1 MKKLIVTFA
10 LVLVAQIGF
19 SQDDAFKKD
28 VLKVIEMSGS
38 TNAMKAAKDQILKM
52 VPKEKQAA
60 FILEFDATMPS
71 LYDKIAVIYME
82 TYTKEDI
89 KAMLTYYE
97 SPVGKKINEN
107 AGVLM
112 EKTQAAGKEWGEEL
126 QGMMMKYMQ

>member
-10 LVLVAQIGF
+10 LVLVAQVGF

-60 FILEFDATMPS
+60 FILEFDATMPA

-89 KAMLTYYE
+89 KAMLAYYE
-97 SPVGKKINEN
+97 SPVGKKINEK

-126 QGMMMKYMQ
+126 QGIMMKYMQ

>member
-10 LVLVAQIGF
+10 LVLVAQVGF
-19 SQDDAFKKD
+19 SQEDAFKKD

-38 TNAMKAAKDQILKM
+38 TNAMKSAKNQILKM
-52 VPKEKQAA
+52 VPQDKQAA

-71 LYDKIAVIYME
+71 LYDKMAVIYME

-89 KAMLTYYE
+89 KSMLAFYE
-97 SPVGKKINEN
+97 SPVGKKINEK
-107 AGVLM
+107 AGDIM

>member
-10 LVLVAQIGF
+10 LVLVAQVGF

-60 FILEFDATMPS
+60 FIMEFDATMPA

-89 KAMLTYYE
+89 KAMLAYYE
-97 SPVGKKINEN
+97 SPVGKKINEK

-112 EKTQAAGKEWGEEL
+112 EKTQAAGKEWGEQL